1 MYLSSMVNCAT
12 LTEAQAKAKEMFGD
26 KIVVVEHDDGTASI
40 YTLQHKPLH
49 GHVEWRGKQ
58 S

>member
-1 MYLSSMVNCAT
+1 MVNCAT
-12 LTEAQAKAKEMFGD
+12 LTEAEALAKELTGGD

-49 GHVEWRGKQ
+49 GHVEWKGKQ